1 MKKFLVFILIIAA
14 LLIIGGGLLFASAV
28 KNNKN
33 KVVTNT
39 YIADDSFT
47 SIDID
52 ISTSDLVFA
61 KTIDSQVKVVCV
73 EREKEVHSVEVKDNT
88 LYVKYVDNRKFYE
101 KFFDLAFADRK
112 VTVYLPE
119 YTYDNLKINA
129 STGNVDMPK
138 DFTFNNLDIK
148 VSTGN
153 VTLRGTV
160 NNNAKMEG
168 STSNIYVNEFKAY
181 NLQIK
186 TTTGDIKLENVDV
199 TNDIITNLSTGYTN
213 TNNVKAASL
222 DIKASTGKVNLK
234 DTIINNN
241 INIETSTG
249 DVTLEDIDAATL
261 KIKTTTGDVKGTI
274 LTDKIIYA
282 NTNTGHVDVPH
293 LSSGGICEITT
304 DTGDITISIKN

>member
-14 LLIIGGGLLFASAV
+14 LLLIGGGLLFASAV

-112 VTVYLPE
+112 VTV
-119 YTYDNLKINA
+119 
-129 STGNVDMPK
+129 
-138 DFTFNNLDIK
+138 
-148 VSTGN
+148 
-153 VTLRGTV
+153 
-160 NNNAKMEG
+160 
-168 STSNIYVNEFKAY
+168 
-181 NLQIK
+181 
-186 TTTGDIKLENVDV
+186 
-199 TNDIITNLSTGYTN
+199 
-213 TNNVKAASL
+213 
-222 DIKASTGKVNLK
+222 
-234 DTIINNN
+234 
-241 INIETSTG
+241 
-249 DVTLEDIDAATL
+249 
-261 KIKTTTGDVKGTI
+261 
-274 LTDKIIYA
+274 
-282 NTNTGHVDVPH
+282 
-293 LSSGGICEITT
+293 
-304 DTGDITISIKN
+304 